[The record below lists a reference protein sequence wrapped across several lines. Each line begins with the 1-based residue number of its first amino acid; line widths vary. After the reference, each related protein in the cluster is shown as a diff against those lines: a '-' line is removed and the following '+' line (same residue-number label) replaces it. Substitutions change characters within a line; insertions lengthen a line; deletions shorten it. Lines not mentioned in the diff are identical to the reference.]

1 MTGQS
6 SSADTET
13 PAFDAALIAML
24 LAVDPVGLGGV
35 SLRGYATPAREQWL
49 QHLRQLLPEDAPWRR
64 VPLGIADDRLLGGLD
79 LTATLRI
86 GSPVAQKGLLAE
98 ADGGFLV
105 LAMAERM
112 ETAHAARIAAA
123 MDQGEI
129 ATGRDGVMIRADA
142 RFGAVALDEGLEPGE
157 NPPQALLDRLAFRID
172 MARLDPRDTLPELAT
187 RQDIGEAR
195 ARLPGVTLADDAL
208 SALTQAALAFGI
220 PSLRAVVFAVRAAR
234 AAAALEGRVT
244 TDAEDIAL
252 AARLVFA
259 PRATT
264 VPASQEPEEQAPPEP
279 EPAENE
285 PQEPAPP
292 ETEAENGDSTDDE
305 ERALPDKPL
314 QEMIAKA
321 VQVALPAE
329 LLAGL
334 LAGAAP
340 AGVSPSHGRGEQSRK
355 SRHRGRPIG
364 ARRGVLQGGTR
375 LALLD
380 TLRAAAPWQALRR
393 AEQARGRTQATLPSV
408 LPRILVRPE
417 DFRILRFKQRIRT
430 TTIFVVDA
438 SGSAALHR
446 LAEAKG
452 AVELLLAECYVRRDE
467 VALVAFR
474 GKGADVLLPPTRSL
488 TRTKRSLARLPGGG
502 GTPLAAGIDAARLL
516 ALEVQRKGDRPLL
529 VFLTDGQANVARD
542 GAGNRGR
549 AQEEA
554 MAAARVLRANGVAC
568 LFIDT
573 SPRPNPRALAY
584 AREMNAR
591 YLPLPAP
598 NPAAL
603 ARLIHESGKESGK
616 KSTTAIVA
624 PAAAAARA

>member
-1 MTGQS
+1 M
-6 SSADTET
+6 
-13 PAFDAALIAML
+13 DAALIATL

-35 SLRGYATPAREQWL
+35 SLWGYATPAREQWL
-49 QHLRQLLPEDAPWRR
+49 RHLRHLVPENAPVRR

-79 LTATLRI
+79 LTATLRMGTRI
-86 GSPVAQKGLLAE
+86 AQKGLMAE

-105 LAMAERM
+105 LAMAERL
-112 ETAHAARIAAA
+112 ETAHAARITAA

-129 ATGRDGVMIRADA
+129 ATERDGVVIRAKA
-142 RFGAVALDEGLEPGE
+142 RFGVVTLDEGLEAGE

-172 MARLDPRDTLPELAT
+172 MAHLDPRTALPELAA
-187 RQDIGEAR
+187 RIEIGEAR
-195 ARLPGVTLADDAL
+195 ARLPDVTLDDDAL
-208 SALTQAALAFGI
+208 AALTQAALAFGI
-220 PSLRAVVFAVRAAR
+220 SSLRAVVFALRVAR
-234 AAAALEGRVT
+234 AAAALDGRLT
-244 TDAEDIAL
+244 TEPEDIAL

-259 PRATT
+259 PRATMM
-264 VPASQEPEEQAPPEP
+264 PASQEPEQQAPPDPPGP
-279 EPAENE
+279 EPAEQN
-285 PQEPAPP
+285 PQEPAAPEP
-292 ETEAENGDSTDDE
+292 ETARNEGADDAA
-305 ERALPDKPL
+305 RSIPDKPL
-314 QEMIAKA
+314 EDLIAMA
-321 VQVALPAE
+321 IQVALPAE

-340 AGVSPSHGRGEQSRK
+340 ASMSPSHGRGEQSRH

-364 ARRGVLQGGTR
+364 ARRGPLRGGAR

-380 TLRAAAPWQALRR
+380 TLRTAAPWQALRH
-393 AEQARGRTQATLPSV
+393 AEQRRVATTLRQ
-408 LPRILVRPE
+408 PRILVRPE

-452 AVELLLAECYVRRDE
+452 AVELLLGECYVRRDE

-516 ALEVQRKGDRPLL
+516 ALDVRRKGDRPLL

-542 GAGNRGR
+542 GAGHRGR
-549 AQEEA
+549 AQDEA
-554 MAAARVLRANGVAC
+554 MAAARMLRANGLPC

-573 SPRPNPRALAY
+573 SPRPNLRALAY
-584 AREMNAR
+584 AQEMNAR

-598 NPAAL
+598 NSAAL
-603 ARLIHESGKESGK
+603 ARLIQEGGKPSSKETATSGSRQQG
-616 KSTTAIVA
+616 
-624 PAAAAARA
+624 